1 MPSKKSD
8 KSSIE
13 QVKPLKEAS
22 VKAERVTLLLRYPV
36 RYKYVSTKTDEVYI
50 WNGAGSILSVHL
62 DDAPD
67 LLVKFKKAGC
77 CGASPQTNFIF
88 EEVK

>member
-1 MPSKKSD
+1 MSSKEYNKPSVD
-8 KSSIE
+8 E

-22 VKAERVTLLLRYPV
+22 VMMVTLLLRYPV
-36 RYKYVSTKTDEVYI
+36 RYRYVSTITGKTYVWDR
-50 WNGAGSILSVHL
+50 AGSQIDVHPDDVSALLS
-62 DDAPD
+62 
-67 LLVKFKKAGC
+67 KFKKAGC